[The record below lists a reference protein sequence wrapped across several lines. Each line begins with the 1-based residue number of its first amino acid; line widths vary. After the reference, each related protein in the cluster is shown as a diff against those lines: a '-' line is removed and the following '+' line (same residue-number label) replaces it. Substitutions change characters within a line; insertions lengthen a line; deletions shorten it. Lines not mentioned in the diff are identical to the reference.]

1 MRRYRDRFRELAPHY
16 VVIVL
21 LIVVVL
27 SLADVVVGDLS
38 RPARLVL
45 AAATAVAYPLLL
57 RQLGRAPP
65 AWS

>member
-1 MRRYRDRFRELAPHY
+1 MRRFRDRFRELAPHY

-27 SLADVVVGDLS
+27 SIADFVVGDLS
-38 RPARLVL
+38 RPVRLVL